1 MGLSSASWP
10 LDLAVW
16 VGLLDGGG
24 GGEEGLAVPLP
35 TQVYVN
41 SYRYTVIET

>member
-16 VGLLDGGG
+16 VGLLDRGGG
-24 GGEEGLAVPLP
+24 GGKGGPLFP
-35 TQVYVN
+35 PPPRV
-41 SYRYTVIET
+41 S